1 MQWLVRTPWLALAL
15 GCHARPPSVPVPP
28 PPPSA
33 PVARSLPIQ
42 IKQAHDLPVRG
53 EPVAFML
60 APSALEPTSLVID
73 GREIPVTAY
82 AGAPVD
88 DVARSFARVPAP
100 LRAVVTSI
108 VIDNVPSANDAPLSK
123 KYGLPVLAGMST
135 APSGEITIYPHGIAE
150 LHDPDPDVLTRNW
163 MHELGHCWTLHDWG
177 ATPAAQAAW
186 VAAIESDRGVPSQYA
201 RIAYR
206 NSGWP
211 YEDAAEATAL
221 YFLVLGT
228 PAFDSYRETMP
239 ARFALLHARFQRS
252 DASTSTGA
260 SK

>member
-1 MQWLVRTPWLALAL
+1 MPWLALVL
-15 GCHARPPSVPVPP
+15 GCHTPPSEPQPP
-28 PPPSA
+28 PPA
-33 PVARSLPIQ
+33 QVVHALPIQ
-42 IKQAHDLPVRG
+42 IKQAHDLHVRG
-53 EPVAFML
+53 EPAAFML
-60 APSALEPTSLVID
+60 APTALEATSLVID
-73 GREIPVTAY
+73 GREIPFTAY

-88 DVARSFARVPAP
+88 DIARSFARVPAP
-100 LRAVVTSI
+100 LRGLVTAI
-108 VIDNVPSANDAPLSK
+108 VITDVPSANDAALSK

-135 APSGEITIYPHGIAE
+135 APSGEVTIYPHGIDE
-150 LHDPDPDVLTRNW
+150 LHDPDPDVFTRNW

-177 ATPAAQAAW
+177 ATPATQDAW
-186 VAAIESDRGVPSQYA
+186 VAAIKSDHGVPSKYA
-201 RIAYR
+201 RVAFR

-211 YEDAAEATAL
+211 YEDGAEATAL

-239 ARFALLHARFQRS
+239 ARFALLHDRFQRS